1 MKRPAGLKILLYID
15 VFIILSLLVY
25 KTYLF
30 LFETDFHSVNLKSI
44 EAVKEAAKG
53 DSGISFVVIGN
64 IKNSIAVFDKKLT
77 PLINHDKPDMV
88 ISLGNA
94 VLDGAEDKYRILYKS
109 LKKLKSPAILC
120 IGDNEIADKGALRFY
135 DHFGPFYFSFSV
147 NNSYFIF
154 LDTTKETSEAW
165 QRAWLL
171 KELEA
176 SEQYKYRFVFMNRP
190 PYQVDRASIM
200 HHNPEFIKS
209 ASYRRFLIQTFSKFH
224 VSAVFSSN
232 VEIFDKRN
240 IEGVPYYI
248 TGGGGGMLSISDENS
263 FYHYLKV
270 DMNAKGVSVQLMKQ
284 PDIPRNRF
292 IAFIESLWVY
302 IHSLF
307 YVSIVNF
314 ILVLALLGLI
324 GALIYIKATKA
335 VDYYRDFRAK
345 NKKIHDDLKL
355 SIAMFTNTY
364 YPFVGG
370 VSVSIK
376 RLADSLRQLGHKV
389 YIFAPQYREEFPED
403 DQYTIRCKRLAYYKN
418 FSITN
423 IFSPAIEKK
432 FMSLHIDIVHVH
444 HPFWM
449 GSKGLRLAR
458 KHHIPVILT
467 YHTRLE
473 KYAHNI
479 PLVGRLFENAAPH
492 YLIRRFALKCDAIVA
507 PTFTA
512 KEYLRNIGVGK
523 TIAVIPSG
531 IEFQPYKDVTSG
543 DLNALSQKYKSKDE
557 IVLLSVSRLTKE
569 KNLYFLLKGI
579 KYIKEHLDIPF
590 RCIIAGDGP
599 EKSNLLKFIE
609 NNALAQD
616 VTLDLSLNQDKLSQY
631 YLFSDIF
638 IFASQ
643 SETQGMVLLEA
654 MAGHCPVVAVR
665 SSGIE
670 DVIHNG
676 INGFKT
682 VPDIAVWSKKII
694 SLMHNPQLLH
704 KMSENAFSFSQ
715 KFSEE
720 AIAAKVAGLYIKVL
734 RRLKHNDRQ
743 KD

>member
-1 MKRPAGLKILLYID
+1 MKCPPRLKILLYID
-15 VFIILSLLVY
+15 ICIILSLLTY
-25 KTYLF
+25 KSYLF
-30 LFETDFHSVNLKSI
+30 LFETDFHSINLKGI
-44 EAVKEAAKG
+44 ESVKKAAKG
-53 DSGISFVVIGN
+53 GKGLSFVVIGN
-64 IKNSIAVFDKKLT
+64 IKNSIAVFDKKLV
-77 PLINHDKPDMV
+77 PLINHDKPDML

-94 VLDGAEDKYRILYKS
+94 VLDGAEDKYRILYRS

-135 DHFGPFYFSFSV
+135 DHFGPFYFSFGV
-147 NNSYFIF
+147 KNSYFIF
-154 LDTTKETSEAW
+154 LDTTGETSESW
-165 QRAWLL
+165 QRTWLL

-176 SEQYKYRFVFMNRP
+176 SQQYKYRFVFMNRP
-190 PYQVDRASIM
+190 PYQVDGASIM
-200 HHNPEFIKS
+200 NLKPEFIKS
-209 ASYRRFLIQTFSKFH
+209 SSYRRFLMQTFSKFH
-224 VSAVFSSN
+224 VSAVFSST
-232 VEIFDKRN
+232 VEIFDKKN

-270 DMNAKGVSVQLMKQ
+270 YVNHDGVSFQLMKQ
-284 PDIPRNRF
+284 PDIPRYRF
-292 IAFIESLWVY
+292 IAFAESLWVY

-314 ILVLALLGLI
+314 ILVLTFLALI
-324 GALIYIKATKA
+324 GALIYIKATKE
-335 VDYYRDFRAK
+335 VDYYRDFGAK
-345 NKKIHDDLKL
+345 KKKIPDDLKL
-355 SIAMFTNTY
+355 TIAMFTNTY

-389 YIFAPQYREEFPED
+389 YIFAPRYREESPED
-403 DQYTIRCKRLAYYKN
+403 DQCTIRCRRLAYYKN
-418 FSITN
+418 YAITN

-449 GSKGLRLAR
+449 GTRGLKLA
-458 KHHIPVILT
+458 KKYNIPVILT

-492 YLIRRFALKCDAIVA
+492 YLIRRFALKCDAIAA

-523 TIAVIPSG
+523 IIAIIPSG
-531 IEFQPYKDVTSG
+531 IEFKTYKDVTPD
-543 DLNALSQKYKSKDE
+543 DLNALSQKYKSNDE

-569 KNLYFLLKGI
+569 KNLYFLLEGI
-579 KYIKEHLDIPF
+579 KYIKEHSDIPF

-599 EKSNLLKFIE
+599 EKSNLLQFIE
-609 NNALAQD
+609 NNALAQH
-616 VTLDLSLNQDKLSQY
+616 VTLASSLTQDKLSQY

-654 MAGHCPVVAVR
+654 MAGRCPVIAVR

-682 VPDIAVWSKKII
+682 VPDISIWSKKII

-720 AIAAKVAGLYIKVL
+720 SIAAKVAKLYIKVL
-734 RRLKHNDRQ
+734 RRLKHNDCQ
-743 KD
+743 K

>member
-1 MKRPAGLKILLYID
+1 MKHSARLKIFLYID
-15 VFIILSLLVY
+15 IFIILSLLTY
-25 KTYLF
+25 KSYLF
-30 LFETDFHSVNLKSI
+30 LFETDFHSINLKSI
-44 EAVKEAAKG
+44 ESVKKAAKG
-53 DSGISFVVIGN
+53 GKGLSFVVIGN
-64 IKNSIAVFDKKLT
+64 IKNSIVVFDKKLVSG
-77 PLINHDKPDMV
+77 INHYKPDMV

-94 VLDGAEDKYRILYKS
+94 VLDGAEDKYRILYRS
-109 LKKLKSPAILC
+109 LKKLESPAILC

-135 DHFGPFYFSFSV
+135 DHFGPFYFSFGV
-147 NNSYFIF
+147 KNSYFIF
-154 LDTTKETSEAW
+154 LDTTGETSELW
-165 QRAWLL
+165 QRTWLL
-171 KELEA
+171 KELET
-176 SEQYKYRFVFMNRP
+176 SQQYKYRFVFMNRP
-190 PYQVDRASIM
+190 PYQVDGASIM
-200 HHNPEFIKS
+200 RQPEFIKS
-209 ASYRRFLIQTFSKFH
+209 VSYRRFLIQNFSKFH

-232 VEIFDKRN
+232 VEIFDERN
-240 IEGVPYYI
+240 IKGVPYYI
-248 TGGGGGMLSISDENS
+248 SGGGGGMLSISDENS

-270 DMNAKGVSVQLMKQ
+270 YTNHDGVSVQLMKQ
-284 PDIPRNRF
+284 PDISRYRF
-292 IAFIESLWVY
+292 FSFVESLWVY

-314 ILVLALLGLI
+314 ILAPALLGLI
-324 GALIYIKATKA
+324 GALIYIKATKE
-335 VDYYRDFRAK
+335 VDYYRNFSAK
-345 NKKIHDDLKL
+345 NKKIPNDMKL

-403 DQYTIRCKRLAYYKN
+403 DNYTIRCRRLTYYKKY
-418 FSITN
+418 SIAN
-423 IFSPAIEKK
+423 IFSPAIGKK
-432 FMSLHIDIVHVH
+432 FTSLHIDIVHVH

-449 GSKGLRLAR
+449 GARGLKLAR
-458 KHHIPVILT
+458 KLHIPVILT

-479 PLVGRLFENAAPH
+479 PLVGGLFENAAPH

-507 PTFTA
+507 PTITA

-531 IEFQPYKDVTSG
+531 IEFQPYKEVTSD
-543 DLNALSQKYKSKDE
+543 DLNALSLKYRSNDE

-579 KYIKEHLDIPF
+579 KYIKEHTDISF

-599 EKSNLLKFIE
+599 EKSNLLQFIE
-609 NNALAQD
+609 NNALAQY
-616 VTLDLSLNQDKLSQY
+616 VTLDLSLNQDELSQY

-654 MAGHCPVVAVR
+654 MAGHCPVIAVR

-670 DVIHNG
+670 DMIRNG
-676 INGFKT
+676 YNGFKT
-682 VPDIAVWSKKII
+682 EPDIAVWAEKII
-694 SLMHNPQLLH
+694 TLMKNPRKLH
-704 KMSENAFSFSQ
+704 EMSENAFSFSR

-720 AIAAKVAGLYIKVL
+720 SIAVKIAKLYIKVL
-734 RRLKHNDRQ
+734 ERLKHNDCQ
-743 KD
+743 KN